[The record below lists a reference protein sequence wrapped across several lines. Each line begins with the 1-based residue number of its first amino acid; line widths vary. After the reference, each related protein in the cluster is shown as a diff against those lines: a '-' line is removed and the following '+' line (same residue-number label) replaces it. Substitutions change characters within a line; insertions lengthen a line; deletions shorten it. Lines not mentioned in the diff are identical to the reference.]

1 MKEHHA
7 TTVLS
12 PQTTVATDTKRMI
25 QKTSGHVLPSD
36 EAVQNFPEKG
46 MSTLSS
52 TRLENLQQIK
62 QH

>member
-7 TTVLS
+7 ASVLS
-12 PQTTVATDTKRMI
+12 PQITVATDTKRMI

-36 EAVQNFPEKG
+36 EAVQNFLEED

-52 TRLENLQQIK
+52 TRLENPQ
-62 QH
+62 